1 MPIADVDNVL
11 LLIQRIGD
19 VDPISAEPVYP
30 LSAGS
35 NGIVMLNADRIWD
48 KYVSYKSIQPP
59 SIGSEIFDHLFMITG
74 QQLVTAVLAER
85 ITFSAVGTAV
95 RVQLSDRW
103 AHHKAQMDDLR
114 KELER
119 LRIISAAW
127 GTAAIGPILA
137 VEPIRPPVPGEIP
150 SPLWAV
156 GQADP
161 FVIDGN
167 SPALTGSPYWSQWRR
182 YYP

>member
-1 MPIADVDNVL
+1 MPIADIDNVL
-11 LLIQRIGD
+11 LLVMRVGD

-35 NGIVMLNADRIWD
+35 NGIVMLNADRIWN
-48 KYVSYKSIQPP
+48 KYINYKSLQPAAL
-59 SIGSEIFDHLFMITG
+59 GSEIFDHLFMITA

-103 AHHKAQMDDLR
+103 EHHKAMMDDLR
-114 KELER
+114 AELEK
-119 LRIISAAW
+119 LWIKLAAW

-137 VEPIRPPVPGEIP
+137 VEPIRPPVPGELP
-150 SPLWAV
+150 TPLWAV
-156 GQADP
+156 GQASLTTMDAS
-161 FVIDGN
+161 
-167 SPALTGSPYWSQWRR
+167 SPVLTGSPYWTTWRR
-182 YYP
+182 W